1 MNILFLCTGNSC
13 RSQMA
18 EGWARQMAGE
28 DFEIQS
34 AGIEA
39 HGQNPR
45 AISVMREAGVDIS
58 TQESTRL
65 TDEMLA
71 AADLV
76 VTVCGHA
83 DEHCPAVPAGT
94 KKVHW
99 PLSDPARARGDEA
112 AVMETFRATRDE
124 VERRV
129 RDLIRLSQGRIKV
142 FCGTDDLAL
151 ESFFMGAV
159 GFISVIGNIVPG
171 MSQRLFDQVQAG
183 DLDGPD

>member
-18 EGWARQMAGE
+18 EGWARQMAGD

-45 AISVMREAGVDIS
+45 AIAVMREAGVDIS

-83 DEHCPAVPAGT
+83 DEHCPVLPPT
-94 KKVHW
+94 TQKEHW
-99 PLSDPARARGDEA
+99 PLDDPARATGTEEE
-112 AVMETFRATRDE
+112 VMAFFRASRDDIRERTAGLLTRL
-124 VERRV
+124 RV
-129 RDLIRLSQGRIKV
+129 S
-142 FCGTDDLAL
+142 
-151 ESFFMGAV
+151 
-159 GFISVIGNIVPG
+159 
-171 MSQRLFDQVQAG
+171 
-183 DLDGPD
+183 